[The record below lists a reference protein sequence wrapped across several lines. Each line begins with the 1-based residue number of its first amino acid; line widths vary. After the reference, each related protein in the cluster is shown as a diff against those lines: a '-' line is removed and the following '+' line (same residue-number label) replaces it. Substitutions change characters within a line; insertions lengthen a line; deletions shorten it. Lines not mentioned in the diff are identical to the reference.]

1 MYPTKSSLCPEADV
15 STTEVGR
22 ISFFQSSVPE
32 YIAFNVISDINDL
45 DAPVSR
51 LARSVLLFNFTSTR
65 GGPTGSIS
73 CGASQAFPFISLVF
87 FGPGSGW
94 EI

>member
-15 STTEVGR
+15 SNTEVGR

-32 YIAFNVISDINDL
+32 YIAFKVISDMNYL

-51 LARSVLLFNFTSTR
+51 LARSVLLFSFTSTR
-65 GGPTGSIS
+65 GGPTGSTS
-73 CGASQAFPFISLVF
+73 FGASHVFPFISLVF

-94 EI
+94 EM